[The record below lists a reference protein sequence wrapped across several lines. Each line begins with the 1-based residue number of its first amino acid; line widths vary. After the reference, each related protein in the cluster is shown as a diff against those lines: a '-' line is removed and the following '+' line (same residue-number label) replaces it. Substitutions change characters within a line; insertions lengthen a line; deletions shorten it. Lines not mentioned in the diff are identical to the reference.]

1 MKSKITVTFDK
12 VYGLPSVKAVNISE
26 EQMKDAYILLRGE
39 AKKIEKA
46 PAHTQKLGFVKKSVR
61 FAKRLCNA
69 VISST
74 SATRVD
80 KRPRHAEI
88 LNFSMK

>member
-12 VYGLPSVKAVNISE
+12 VHGLPSVKAVNVSE
-26 EQMKDAYILLRGE
+26 KQMRETSILLREGI
-39 AKKIEKA
+39 KKA
-46 PAHTQKLGFVKKSVR
+46 PVSEQKLGFVKKSIR
-61 FAKRLCNA
+61 FAKRLLNEI
-69 VISST
+69 VSYT
-74 SATRVD
+74 SATRAD